1 MVLHV
6 GDDVF
11 VDASKII
18 MVLNLQSI
26 DCDKSETQLRSKKT
40 IKLKNI
46 KDEIKSLVVIEND
59 EIYQSHVDTQ
69 TLRKRQNVLDF
80 IDKDFSKLLV

>member
-11 VDASKII
+11 VDASKIV

-26 DCDKSETQLRSKKT
+26 DCDKSETQLRSKST
-40 IKLKNI
+40 HKLKNP
-46 KDEIKSLVVIEND
+46 KDDIKSLIIIDGD
-59 EIYQSHVDTQ
+59 EIYQSHVDSQ

-80 IDKDFSKLLV
+80 VEKDYSNLL

>member
-11 VDASKII
+11 VDASKIVMI
-18 MVLNLQSI
+18 LNLQSI
-26 DCDKSETQLRSKKT
+26 DCEKSETQLRSKKT
-40 IKLKNI
+40 NKLKNP
-46 KDEIKSLVVIEND
+46 KDDIKSLVMIDGD
-59 EIYQSHVDTQ
+59 EMYQSHVDTQ

-80 IDKDFSKLLV
+80 VDQDFSNLM

>member
-11 VDASKII
+11 VDASKIVMI
-18 MVLNLQSI
+18 LNLQSI

-40 IKLKNI
+40 NKLKNT
-46 KDEIKSLVVIEND
+46 KDDIKSLVIIDGD
-59 EIYQSHVDTQ
+59 EMYQSHVDTQ

-80 IDKDFSKLLV
+80 VDRDFSDLL